1 MEPQYT
7 RISKRIN
14 LLKQGIMSLY
24 DGMGIIL
31 QVNLDMTDHYKT
43 DYSSM
48 TDKML
53 GPSPM
58 HIKYLPYVYDGF
70 CI

>member
-1 MEPQYT
+1 MDLFSKKEFQMQLSLISRNVY
-7 RISKRIN
+7 RI
-14 LLKQGIMSLY
+14 
-24 DGMGIIL
+24 
-31 QVNLDMTDHYKT
+31 QVNLDMTDYCKT

-58 HIKYLPYVYDGF
+58 HIKYLPYVYDRF

>member
-1 MEPQYT
+1 MLQNIDPQNITSQVVGKWKYS
-7 RISKRIN
+7 I
-14 LLKQGIMSLY
+14 
-24 DGMGIIL
+24 
-31 QVNLDMTDHYKT
+31 QVNLDMTDHCKT